1 MNNDI
6 PPEGDDKKAS
16 DEQRPSP
23 PPNTE
28 WIPILINS
36 VMPLA
41 KEYVDLEKSKFDY
54 KVKRDERASQHNR
67 KLIFSMLLF
76 LGVVIGIS
84 SLLTFYGK
92 VSGDALLFMIGVT
105 VGYIITMIQNLIYEP
120 WQYDEAEGD

>member
-1 MNNDI
+1 MNNDV

-16 DEQRPSP
+16 NEQTSSS
-23 PPNTE
+23 NTE

-36 VMPLA
+36 VVPLV
-41 KEYVDLEKSKFDY
+41 KEYVELQKSKFDY

-67 KLIFSMLLF
+67 KLTFSLLIF

-105 VGYIITMIQNLIYEP
+105 VGYIITMIQDLIYEP
-120 WQYDEAEGD
+120 WLYDKAEED

>member
-6 PPEGDDKKAS
+6 PPEGDDKKTP
-16 DEQRPSP
+16 DEQRPQPS
-23 PPNTE
+23 NTD

-36 VMPLA
+36 VVPLV
-41 KEYVDLEKSKFDY
+41 KEYVDFQKSKFDY

-76 LGVVIGIS
+76 LGGVIGIS

-92 VSGDALLFMIGVT
+92 ISGDALLFMIGII
-105 VGYIITMIQNLIYEP
+105 VGYIITMIQGLIYEP
-120 WQYDEAEGD
+120 WQYDETEGD

>member
-6 PPEGDDKKAS
+6 PPEGDDKKTS
-16 DEQRPSP
+16 DEQRPQPS
-23 PPNTE
+23 NTE

-36 VMPLA
+36 VVPLV
-41 KEYVDLEKSKFDY
+41 KEYVDFQKSKFDY

-76 LGVVIGIS
+76 LGGVIGIS

-92 VSGDALLFMIGVT
+92 ISGDALLFMIGII
-105 VGYIITMIQNLIYEP
+105 VGYIITMIQGLIYEP
-120 WQYDEAEGD
+120 WQYDETEGD

>member
-1 MNNDI
+1 MNNDV

-16 DEQRPSP
+16 NEQTPPS
-23 PPNTE
+23 NTE

-36 VMPLA
+36 VVPLV
-41 KEYVDLEKSKFDY
+41 KEYVELQKSKFDY

-67 KLIFSMLLF
+67 KLTFSLLIF

-105 VGYIITMIQNLIYEP
+105 VGYIITMIQDLIYEP
-120 WQYDEAEGD
+120 WLYDKAEED

>member
-1 MNNDI
+1 MNNDV

-16 DEQRPSP
+16 NEQTP
-23 PPNTE
+23 PPSNTE

-36 VMPLA
+36 VVPLV
-41 KEYVDLEKSKFDY
+41 KEYVDLQKSKFDY

-67 KLIFSMLLF
+67 KLTFSLLIF

-92 VSGDALLFMIGVT
+92 VSGDALLFMIGVI
-105 VGYIITMIQNLIYEP
+105 VGYIITMIQGLIYEP
-120 WQYDEAEGD
+120 WLYDKAEED